1 MNSALLGLIAALS
14 WGLHDFFAR
23 FPSRAVGPIPT
34 VLAVTV
40 AGLIVLSAWVLF
52 RGELAP
58 LIWPQILLVVATG
71 VFFTLATL
79 ALFAALA
86 TGPISIVAPIAGSY
100 PALAMLLAVAQGA
113 RPSLAQW
120 AAIGAVMAGVAVV
133 SRSGGSYEEGSELLP
148 GTIKPVLGLAFV
160 ASFCFAVALTAGQA
174 AVPIFGEM
182 QTIWLARC
190 FGLITI
196 LVIYLWR
203 TPCAGLPPK
212 WLPLLGLMGCLD
224 VIALG
229 TITAAGNWPN
239 PEFATVVSSAFGAIT
254 VVLARVFL
262 KEEIAPA
269 QAGGMVLIF
278 GGVAAL
284 AGL

>member
-1 MNSALLGLIAALS
+1 
-14 WGLHDFFAR
+14 
-23 FPSRAVGPIPT
+23 
-34 VLAVTV
+34 
-40 AGLIVLSAWVLF
+40 
-52 RGELAP
+52 
-58 LIWPQILLVVATG
+58 
-71 VFFTLATL
+71 
-79 ALFAALA
+79 
-86 TGPISIVAPIAGSY
+86 
-100 PALAMLLAVAQGA
+100 
-113 RPSLAQW
+113 
-120 AAIGAVMAGVAVV
+120 MAGVAVV
-133 SRSGGSYEEGSELLP
+133 SRSGGRYEDSGELAP
-148 GTIKPVLGLAFV
+148 GTLKTVLGLAFL

-174 AVPIFGEM
+174 AVPVFGEM

-196 LVIYLWR
+196 LAIYLWR
-203 TPCAGLPPK
+203 TPGAGVPRN
-212 WLPLLGLMGCLD
+212 WLPLLALMGCLD

-269 QAGGMVLIF
+269 QVGGMALIF

>member
-1 MNSALLGLIAALS
+1 MNSAILGLIAALS

-23 FPSRAVGPIPT
+23 FPSRAMGPIPT
-34 VLAVTV
+34 VLAVTI

-52 RGELAP
+52 AGATP
-58 LIWPQILLVVATG
+58 KLIWPQILLVVGTG
-71 VFFTLATL
+71 VFFMLATL
-79 ALFAALA
+79 ALFSGLAA
-86 TGPISIVAPIAGSY
+86 GPISIVAPIAGSY
-100 PALAMLLAVAQGA
+100 PALAMILAVAQGA

-120 AAIGAVMAGVAVV
+120 AAIGAVTAGVAIV
-133 SRSGGSYEEGSELLP
+133 SRSGGRFEDSGELAP
-148 GTIKPVLGLAFV
+148 GTLKTVLGLAFL

-174 AVPIFGEM
+174 AVPVFGEM

-190 FGLITI
+190 FGLIAI
-196 LVIYLWR
+196 LAIYLWR
-203 TPCAGLPPK
+203 RPGTGVPAK

-262 KEEIAPA
+262 KEEIAPT
-269 QAGGMVLIF
+269 QVGGMVLIF

>member
-40 AGLIVLSAWVLF
+40 AGLIVLSAWMLF
-52 RGELAP
+52 AGTLP
-58 LIWPQILLVVATG
+58 QIIWPQILLVVATG

-86 TGPISIVAPIAGSY
+86 AGPISIVAPIAGSY
-100 PALAMLLAVAQGA
+100 PALAMILAVAQGA
-113 RPSLAQW
+113 RPGLAPW
-120 AAIGAVMAGVAVV
+120 AAIGAVMAGVAIV
-133 SRSGGSYEEGSELLP
+133 SRSGGRYEDSGEIAP
-148 GTIKPVLGLAFV
+148 GTLKTVLRLAFL

-174 AVPIFGEM
+174 AVPVFGEM

-196 LVIYLWR
+196 LAIYLWR
-203 TPCAGLPPK
+203 TPGAGVPPK

-224 VIALG
+224 VTALG
-229 TITAAGNWPN
+229 TIIAAGNWPN

-269 QAGGMVLIF
+269 QVGGMALIF